1 MTHNLSGELNK
12 SLISDE
18 ELIRRYLIYRDK
30 ATATELFL
38 HFRHLVFGVCFKYLK
53 DEEKA
58 KDAVM
63 SIFEKLLTYPT
74 NQEIR
79 NAKNWLYTISKN
91 YCLLILRHEGTEAR
105 YKANKTRELEAEI
118 MEFPDRKYPV
128 DASLQAASEKG
139 LRQSIDRLKEEQRI
153 CIVLFYFEDYS
164 YQEIVDHTGYLY
176 DKVKSYIQNGKRNLK
191 IMLEDVNER

>member
-1 MTHNLSGELNK
+1 MTYYPSSDPNK

-18 ELIRRYLIYRDK
+18 ELIRRYLVFRDEK
-30 ATATELFL
+30 TATELFL
-38 HFRHLVFGVCFKYLK
+38 HFRHLVFGVCFKYLR

-63 SIFEKLLTYPT
+63 SIFEKLLTHPV

-91 YCLLILRHEGTEAR
+91 HCLLILRHEGTETR
-105 YKANKTRELEAEI
+105 YKARKVQELKAEI
-118 MEFPDRKYPV
+118 MEFPEGEYPV
-128 DASLQAASEKG
+128 GTSGQPISEKS
-139 LRQSIDRLKEEQRI
+139 LHQSVDRLKEAQRT

-164 YQEIVDHTGYLY
+164 YQEIVDHTGYSY
-176 DKVKSYIQNGKRNLK
+176 DNVKSYIQNGKRNLK
-191 IMLEDVNER
+191 IMLENVNE